1 MPSAHDS
8 AESAEIVNASLVKQ
22 WLFWG
27 IVWTMIFPLVG
38 LYVSVKFNY
47 PDYLGGISWLT
58 WGRVRPVHVN
68 GVIFGAFST
77 TFFGLMYFMVPKL
90 AGVRMVG
97 EKLGYWSLWLW
108 NIGVVG
114 GSIGVLA
121 GYNKGIEV
129 GDYPLIMDVPL
140 ELALIL
146 MSYSVI
152 ATIVRRKEKYLYV
165 SLYYVVS
172 ALVWTTINLGLG
184 SFILPYHIA
193 GVNNAA
199 LHGLYIHYII
209 GLWITP
215 AGLALIFF
223 FLPLAAKNPLYSHKL
238 SLIGFWSIA
247 FFYPFVGIHHYLYSP
262 IPNWTQTIA
271 IVTSMMLIVPVWTV
285 TVNFFGTMAGN
296 WRSFQESFV
305 ARFCIVGAIYYF
317 LGTFQGSMEALRG
330 VQQVT
335 HFTDF
340 VISHSHLT
348 IFGTFVIWTM
358 AGVYYVWP
366 RVTGNALWS
375 RKLAKWHFWLTIVSF
390 TSMVGVLAV
399 MGLMQGTMWA
409 DQVEFV
415 DTVVAMKPYWFVR
428 TITGFGMDVG
438 IFLFMLN
445 MFMTAVKPSPLIELE
460 RENDQGFSGAA
471 AD

>member
-1 MPSAHDS
+1 MTQGQNNL
-8 AESAEIVNASLVKQ
+8 ESAQIVNADLVKQ
-22 WLFWG
+22 WLLWG
-27 IVWTMIFPLVG
+27 IVWTVIFPLVG

-58 WGRVRPVHVN
+58 WGRVRPVHAN

-77 TFFGLMYFMVPKL
+77 TFFGLMYYIVPKL
-90 AGVRMVG
+90 TGVRMVG
-97 EKLGYWSLWLW
+97 ERLGYWSLWLW
-108 NIGVVG
+108 NLGVVG

-129 GDYPLIMDVPL
+129 GDYPLIADIPL
-140 ELALIL
+140 EIALLL
-146 MSYSVI
+146 MSYSVM
-152 ATIVRRKEKYLYV
+152 ATIAQRKEKYLYV
-165 SLYYVVS
+165 SLYYISS
-172 ALVWTTINLGLG
+172 ALVWTTINFGLG

-223 FLPLAAKNPLYSHKL
+223 LLPLAVKSPLYSHKL

-285 TVNFFGTMAGN
+285 TQNFFGTMVGN

-305 ARFCIVGAIYYF
+305 AKFCIMGAIFYF

-340 VISHSHLT
+340 VIAHSHLT

-366 RVTGNALWS
+366 RVTGHALWS
-375 RKLAKWHFWLTIVSF
+375 RTLATWHFWLVVLSF
-390 TSMVGVLAV
+390 VAMILVLSV

-428 TITGFGMDVG
+428 TLAGFGMDVG
-438 IFLFMLN
+438 ILLFAIN
-445 MFMTAVKPSPLIELE
+445 MFLTAWPPSPLSESEPRKTIAPA
-460 RENDQGFSGAA
+460 GA
-471 AD
+471 D